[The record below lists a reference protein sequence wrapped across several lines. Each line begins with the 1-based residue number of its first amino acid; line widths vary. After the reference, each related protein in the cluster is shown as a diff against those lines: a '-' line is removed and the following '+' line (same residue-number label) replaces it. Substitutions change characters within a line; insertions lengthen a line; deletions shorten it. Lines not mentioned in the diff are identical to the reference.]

1 MDYLKIANSG
11 WMWFAVA
18 IPMAVLAAQVYLLL
32 TRSLKDGRRMGVSN
46 DQIKSAVVASASA
59 AIGPSVSILTG
70 MVSLMFMMGAP
81 IAWMRLSYIGNVV
94 FESMAFNFGV
104 TASGATAEAMTSQ
117 AFINGVYVMIT
128 GSLGWIIFS
137 ILFTD
142 KMDKVQHKLSGGNP
156 AKMNAIAGG
165 AMVGGMASL
174 ASSHVFSLNMN
185 SVACLIGAAIMVI
198 IYLINSK
205 VKAGW
210 LREWAL
216 TFALIGAIVIVSLIH

>member
-1 MDYLKIANSG
+1 MDYLKIAGSLA
-11 WMWFAVA
+11 MWLCVVPAILVVVVQAAMFARKA
-18 IPMAVLAAQVYLLL
+18 YKCGLEIGMTKAQL
-32 TRSLKDGRRMGVSN
+32 
-46 DQIKSAVVASASA
+46 KSAIRASAVSS
-59 AIGPSVSILTG
+59 IGPSLAILSG
-70 MVSLMFMMGAP
+70 MLALLGIAGGP
-81 IAWMRLSYIGNVV
+81 ISWMRLSYIGNVV

-104 TASGATAEAMTSQ
+104 IASGATAEAMTSQ